1 MLWSNLLF
9 LSHKNL
15 IKILT
20 VYKNLV
26 AVVRFLSKKVFL
38 KFNNK
43 QNVQRLSFHFGVFL
57 LNFLITKEC
66 FTIL

>member
-20 VYKNLV
+20 VYKSSD
-26 AVVRFLSKKVFL
+26 AAVRFVSKKMFL

-57 LNFLITKEC
+57 LNFLITNKC
-66 FTIL
+66 ATIF